1 MSLITRQF
9 KVSVFSW
16 FILLATALSLF
27 SCGNTTKK
35 SYNEQGKLLSE
46 LSYNDAGQLDGK
58 SSWYY
63 PDGTLQLEAWYKDG
77 KMHGPQRRYFET
89 GTVEEITFY
98 HENLKDSISTQYS
111 LNSEKLTESYYVKD
125 TLHGTYHR
133 WYEGGSLAI
142 EGSYTKGMMDGI
154 WLFYDQA
161 GLVIGK
167 ADYVQGKGVQKMY
180 YPNGNP
186 QRVIYYQ
193 NNMKHGPDEF
203 YYPNGKLEKSI
214 LYENGLP
221 VSETFDPAAK

>member
-1 MSLITRQF
+1 MSPSPGQI
-9 KVSVFSW
+9 KDIVFSW
-16 FILLATALSLF
+16 LIMLATAISLL
-27 SCGNTTKK
+27 SCGKNLKK
-35 SYNEQGKLLSE
+35 SYNEQGKLISE
-46 LSYNDAGQLDGK
+46 LSYNDAGRLDGK

-63 PDGTLQLEAWYKDG
+63 PDGTLQLEVWYKDG
-77 KMHGPQRRYFET
+77 KMHGPQHRYYET
-89 GTVEEITFY
+89 GTIEEVTIY
-98 HENLKDSISTQYS
+98 HNNLKDSISTQYS
-111 LNSEKLTESYYVKD
+111 LNSEKLTEFCYVND

-167 ADYVQGKGVQKMY
+167 ADYVLGNGVQKMY

-203 YYPNGKLEKSI
+203 YYPNGKLEKSL
-214 LYENGLP
+214 LYDKGLP